1 MRGTFYFRSGLL
13 TPVEGWGLIH
23 WMPAERSG
31 TRLFLKG
38 ARDDFR
44 HTGAIA
50 PSSRFLA
57 RAITSSIRSDAGPL
71 RVLEA
76 GAGTGALTAEIVKR
90 LPSGSTLD
98 IYEINPVF
106 ADHLAARFCQNGNGS
121 AGVSIFVHNSR
132 VQDIR
137 LDAPY
142 DAIVS
147 GLPLNNFKPSQ
158 VRQILAKLMSALAPG
173 GVLSWFEYL
182 LIRELKSFTTG
193 RRERRRL
200 RRVGRLT
207 GDFIEKFEFR
217 REAIFLNLPPAVV
230 HHLRK
235 P

>member
-1 MRGTFYFRSGLL
+1 
-13 TPVEGWGLIH
+13 
-23 WMPAERSG
+23 MPTQPSG

-57 RAITSSIRSDAGPL
+57 RAITSAIRRNGGSL

-76 GAGTGALTAEIVKR
+76 GAGTGALTAEILKR
-90 LPSGSTLD
+90 LPAGSHLD

-106 ADHLAARFCQNGNGS
+106 SEHLASRFCPGGNG
-121 AGVSIFVHNSR
+121 AEKPPVTVQVHNSK

-137 LDAPY
+137 AQDAY
-142 DAIVS
+142 DVVVS

-158 VRQILAKLMSALAPG
+158 VRRILETLLGALKPG

-200 RRVGRLT
+200 RRVGRIT
-207 GDFIEKFEFR
+207 GSYIDRYEFQ

-230 HHLRK
+230 HHLKK
-235 P
+235 PEASLGRG